1 MKLNWQYLIHQR
13 KVRVVR
19 VVAFVLHTNLNKG
32 IESVLCFARFWASE
46 RILGG
51 KRKKDFKRQTV
62 LEPHNSHFKRGYHL
76 LPPLRQGKFLLIV
89 LTVFNEQCL
98 RMYISLTEFVIT
110 SSGYWLQLMLTLIL
124 KAAAQ
129 YDNMNLVINIRAG
142 INDWRQQDPFLCV
155 IICWVTSLLTCF
167 LRLKLNVATYFSCDC
182 WGLATWHKYISFLPI
197 AAWHG

>member
-1 MKLNWQYLIHQR
+1 MSKGKNDEPPVVGYCEAVSKGLYGNEAELTIFDTPKKGSCSSCRGLRASYKLEQGYRIGSLLRQILSFTTDTWR
-13 KVRVVR
+13 EK
-19 VVAFVLHTNLNKG
+19 K
-32 IESVLCFARFWASE
+32 ERF
-46 RILGG
+46 
-51 KRKKDFKRQTV
+51 QTADC

-76 LPPLRQGKFLLIV
+76 CPPVRQGKFLLIV

-142 INDWRQQDPFLCV
+142 SKD
-155 IICWVTSLLTCF
+155 
-167 LRLKLNVATYFSCDC
+167 
-182 WGLATWHKYISFLPI
+182 
-197 AAWHG
+197 